1 MSKMVNE
8 NTMFNIMNRI
18 HAVLES
24 YRIMRELTPDEEISL
39 KRALDVAADRWFEEA
54 S

>member
-18 HAVLES
+18 HFVLEA
-24 YRIMRELTPDEEISL
+24 YRIAQKLTPDEEISL
-39 KRALDVAADRWFEEA
+39 KRALDVAADRWFEEG